1 MTIMWLNCY
10 VILDSQFQYKPPQQR
25 PISDSPDPSV
35 AVSTSLN
42 YYRLIKITW
51 KGPSRYDKG
60 NGQSFVPRQKRRR
73 QQDSD
78 ESEDE
83 GDMNKGRGQ
92 RSAFVTAKD
101 QYVSSECLK
110 YLTLCFR

>member
-1 MTIMWLNCY
+1 M
-10 VILDSQFQYKPPQQR
+10 S
-25 PISDSPDPSV
+25 
-35 AVSTSLN
+35 
-42 YYRLIKITW
+42 
-51 KGPSRYDKG
+51 
-60 NGQSFVPRQKRRR
+60 RQKRRR

-92 RSAFVTAKD
+92 GSAFVTAKD
-101 QYVSSECLK
+101 QYVSNECLE